1 LTLRQVC
8 KILKEVMA
16 DTSKAKNEW
25 DKRELGALWTK
36 ESQGSGKKY
45 FSGHIKFETDFGE
58 EKKINVVA
66 FHNRDK
72 KSENSPDFRIYMS
85 RPVGERDTGEEK
97 SSTSTPT
104 ETSQEEAPVA
114 VESSEALL

>member
-1 LTLRQVC
+1 
-8 KILKEVMA
+8 MA

-85 RPVGERDTGEEK
+85 KPVGERATGEEK
-97 SSTSTPT
+97 DTSPAVAEAAKDT
-104 ETSQEEAPVA
+104 EPVA
-114 VESSEALL
+114 AESSEALL

>member
-1 LTLRQVC
+1 
-8 KILKEVMA
+8 MA

-85 RPVGERDTGEEK
+85 RPAGERGAGEEK
-97 SSTSTPT
+97 SST
-104 ETSQEEAPVA
+104 EEARETASATASPA
-114 VESSEALL
+114 EEGGEALL